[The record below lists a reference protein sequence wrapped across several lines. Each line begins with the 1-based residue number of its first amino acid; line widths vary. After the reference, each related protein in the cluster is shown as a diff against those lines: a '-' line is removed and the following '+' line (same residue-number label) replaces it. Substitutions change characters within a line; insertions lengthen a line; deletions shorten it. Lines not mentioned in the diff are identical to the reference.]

1 MSHILKQ
8 SLRAMLAGVAL
19 AAVAAPGAMA
29 SSHREAPFITKSPK
43 IDATDFY
50 MFRSYETGRDK
61 FVTLIANYVPLQD
74 PGAGPNYFQMDP
86 DALYEIHVD
95 NNGDAKEDLTFQF
108 RFTNTGKDAQFTVGG
123 KKVSI
128 PLVINGGPISE
139 VNAAG
144 ANVRETYTVS
154 VVRGDRRS
162 GTRAAITNATG
173 GGTTFDKPIDN
184 IGKKSIPDYQAY
196 AAKHVY
202 AVNIPGCPTPAR
214 MFVGQRKDPFV
225 VNLGETFD
233 LINIKAPAVEFL
245 ANAERNARDDLAGKN
260 VTSIEMEVAASC
272 LTAATGSDPVIGG
285 WTTASMRQGRLLNPA
300 PGAGAPSK
308 EGGAWTQVSRL
319 GMPLVNE
326 VVIGLKD
333 KDKFNHSKPS
343 ADGQFADYVTN
354 PTLPA
359 LIEVLYGSAGAK
371 APTNFPRNDLV
382 AAFLT
387 GVKGVNQPATVTPS
401 EMLRLNTSIAPTAP
415 GAQKRLG
422 VIDGDNAG
430 FPNGRRPGDDVVDI
444 ALRVVM
450 GKLCTLNLGCVP
462 SDAPA
467 GTIRFT
473 DGAYLDETFF
483 TAGFPYLK
491 TPLPGSPQQ

>member
-1 MSHILKQ
+1 MSHIIKQ

-19 AAVAAPGAMA
+19 AAVAAPNAMA

-50 MFRSYETGRDK
+50 MFRSYESGRDK

-108 RFTNTGKDAQFTVGG
+108 RFTNTGKDAQFTIGG

-128 PLVINGGPISE
+128 PLVINGGPISD

-144 ANVRETYTVS
+144 TNVRETYTVS

-162 GTRAAITNATG
+162 GTRTAVTNATG
-173 GGTTFDKPIDN
+173 GAATFDKPIDN

-202 AVNIPGCPTPAR
+202 AVNIPGCDTPAR
-214 MFVGQRKDPFV
+214 LFVGQRKDPFV

-300 PGAGAPSK
+300 PGASAASK

-343 ADGQFADYVTN
+343 GDGQFADYVTN

-359 LIEVLYGSAGAK
+359 LVEVLYGSAGAK

-387 GVKGVNQPATVTPS
+387 GVKGVNQPATVTPA
-401 EMLRLNTSIAPTAP
+401 EMLRLNTSIAPTAV

-450 GKLCTLNLGCVP
+450 GKLCTLNLGCAP

-467 GTIRFT
+467 GAIRFT
-473 DGAYLDETFF
+473 DGAFLDESFF

-491 TPLPGSPQQ
+491 TPLAGSPQQ